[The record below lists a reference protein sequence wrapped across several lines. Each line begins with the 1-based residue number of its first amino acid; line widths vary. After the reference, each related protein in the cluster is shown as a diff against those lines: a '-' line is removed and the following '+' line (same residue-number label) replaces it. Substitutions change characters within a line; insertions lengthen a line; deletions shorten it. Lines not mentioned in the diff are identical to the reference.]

1 MSYEIIADYN
11 MSFILPPNLEDWIPE
26 NHPARFIR
34 LFVEQLDLSELGFRE
49 HAGNTGRAYYSN
61 DIKLKIWLYG
71 YFHKIR
77 SLRGLEVACCN
88 QIGMIWLIGMHHP
101 DHSTIGNFFNDNKQA
116 IVKLFK
122 ESTRLA
128 RKAGLIGLVLH
139 ALDGTKLKADVCDS
153 KGWRLKD
160 IEGSLDA
167 LDNRI
172 DEIVDEIES
181 SIKEEEA
188 QASYHL
194 PDDYKERVQKELKK
208 SLDELKIKQKVREEL
223 DKSRQ
228 ELESIDRKHLHPV
241 DKDARMTKSGFSFN
255 GQAVSDEKSGLIV
268 AQDVV
273 NDEADND
280 LLVPMIEEVG
290 ETIGE
295 TAEETVADAGYYS
308 PKQLLDAEE
317 KELDILVNINESIAP
332 KKNKKKFHKSNFT
345 YDEENDVFKCPLGKK
360 LGFTGTGKSRCG
372 KYEER
377 IYRCKSFENCL
388 EREDCSKDKHGR
400 KVALG
405 PHYQALLRQLK
416 KQEIPQKKKEL
427 FKRKSI
433 IEKVFGFIKEILGFR
448 RFTVRG
454 LEKVKVQWSLIC
466 TTYNLRKLFKVWTE
480 GKLIIGG

>member
-1 MSYEIIADYN
+1 MSYAIIADYN
-11 MSFILPPNLEDWIPE
+11 MSFILPPNLEDWIPQ

-34 LFVEQLDLSELGFRE
+34 FFVEQLDLSELGFLE

-61 DIKLKIWLYG
+61 DLLLKIWLYG

-77 SLRGLEVACCN
+77 SLRGLESACYG
-88 QIGMIWLIGMHHP
+88 QIGMIWLTGLHYP
-101 DHSTIGNFFNDNKQA
+101 DHSTLGNFFNSNKEA
-116 IVKLFK
+116 IVELFK
-122 ESTRLA
+122 ASTRLA
-128 RKAGLIGLVLH
+128 KKAGLIGLLLH

-160 IEGSLDA
+160 IEKSLEE
-167 LDNRI
+167 LDKRV
-172 DEIVDEIES
+172 DEIVEEIES
-181 SIKEEEA
+181 SIKEEENE
-188 QASYHL
+188 ASYHL
-194 PDDYKERVQKELKK
+194 PDDYKERVQKELEIFFE
-208 SLDELKIKQKVREEL
+208 ELKIKKEARGEL

-241 DKDARMTKSGFSFN
+241 DKDARMTKSGFCYN
-255 GQAVSDEKSGLIV
+255 GQAVSDKKSGLIV

-280 LLVPMIEEVG
+280 LIVPMIEKVE

-308 PKQLLDAEE
+308 PNQLLEAEE
-317 KELDILVNINESIAP
+317 KGLDILVNINKSIAP
-332 KKNKKKFHKSNFT
+332 KDPKKFHKSNFT
-345 YDEENDVFKCPLGKK
+345 YDEEKDVFVCPRGDK
-360 LGFTGTGKSRCG
+360 LCFDTTRKSTCG
-372 KYEER
+372 KYIEKL
-377 IYRCKSFENCL
+377 YRCESFENCA
-388 EREDCSKDKHGR
+388 ERNDCCQGKKGR
-400 KVALG
+400 MVTMG

-427 FKRKSI
+427 YKRKSI
-433 IEKVFGFIKEILGFR
+433 IEKVFGLIKEILGFR

-454 LEKVKVQWSLIC
+454 LEKVKAQWSLIC